1 MKYTVT
7 ITKYHY
13 YEVEADNE
21 VKAEE
26 KAIEEFETDMR
37 RPIADTSYDEV
48 EVEEIEE
55 EE

>member
-1 MKYTVT
+1 MMKYIVI
-7 ITKYHY
+7 ITKYHC

-37 RPIADTSYDEV
+37 RPIADTNYDDV

-55 EE
+55 